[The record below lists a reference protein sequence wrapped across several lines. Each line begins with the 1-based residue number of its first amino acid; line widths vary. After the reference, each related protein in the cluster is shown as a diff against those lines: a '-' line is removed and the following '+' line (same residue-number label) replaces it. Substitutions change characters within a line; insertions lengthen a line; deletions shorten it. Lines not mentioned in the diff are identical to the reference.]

1 MTLVAAFERT
11 AGPYEDALS
20 QYRSSADRLALE
32 PGVRSVLEHS
42 RREMSVAVPLV
53 RDDGRVEMLT
63 GYRVQH
69 NLARGPG
76 KGGIR
81 YSPLV
86 DLNEVRALAM
96 WMTWKCA
103 LLDIPYGGA
112 KGGVT
117 VDPSTCSADE
127 LERITP
133 NFVSRIGP
141 IIGPDTDIPAPDVG
155 TDERTMAWIMDAF
168 STTAGRAVPGVVTGK
183 PLALGG
189 SQGRVSATAHGVAHV
204 ADLALRD
211 LGVGSGSVTAAVHGF
226 GNVGAWTA
234 SLLHQAGHRVVAVAD
249 RFGAVW
255 NGSGLDILDLRRHVA
270 ETGSVVGYRSA
281 DPLPDTE
288 AVLALDVD
296 LLVPA
301 SVERVIHEGNV
312 RQVEAKVIVEG
323 ANGPIT
329 TAAGEILDDAGVLV
343 VPDILANAGGVVVS
357 YFEWVQ
363 AQQGLWWSADEVRGR
378 LDTRMTDVWQQV
390 VERASVDG
398 TGLRAAAMDRAV
410 ARVAEACVARGLGH

>member
-1 MTLVAAFERT
+1 M
-11 AGPYEDALS
+11 
-20 QYRSSADRLALE
+20 
-32 PGVRSVLEHS
+32 LEHP
-42 RREMSVAVPLV
+42 RREMSVAVPLL
-53 RDDGRVEMLT
+53 RDDGRLEMLT

-117 VDPSTCSADE
+117 IDPAACTAAE
-127 LERITP
+127 LERVTR
-133 NFVSRIGP
+133 NFVSGIGP
-141 IIGPDTDIPAPDVG
+141 IIGPDTDIPAPDIG

-168 STTAGRAVPGVVTGK
+168 STSAGRSVPGVVTGK

-189 SQGRVSATAHGVAHV
+189 SQGRVSATAHGVVHV
-204 ADLALRD
+204 AGLALHHAGLRHRPA
-211 LGVGSGSVTAAVHGF
+211 TAAVHGF

-234 SLLHQAGHRVVAVAD
+234 SLLHEKGHSVVAVAD
-249 RFGAVW
+249 RFGAVF
-255 NGSGLDILDLRRHVA
+255 NASGLDIPDLRRHVA
-270 ETGSVVGYRSA
+270 ETGTVLGYREA
-281 DPLPDTE
+281 EPLGCSDD
-288 AVLALDVD
+288 VLSLDVD
-296 LLVPA
+296 LLIPA
-301 SVERVIHEGNV
+301 SVERVIHDGNV
-312 RQVEAKVIVEG
+312 RQVQATVVVEG

-329 TAAGEILDDAGVLV
+329 TAAGEFLNEAGVVL
-343 VPDILANAGGVVVS
+343 VPDSLANAGGVVVS

-363 AQQGLWWSADEVRGR
+363 AQQGLWWEADEVRGR
-378 LDTRMTDVWQQV
+378 LDLRMTQAWEQV
-390 VERASVDG
+390 VSKAAADG
-398 TGLRAAAMDRAV
+398 TGLRAAATDIAV
-410 ARVAEACVARGLGH
+410 ARVAEACLARGLGH